1 MSKDIKEMNSVE
13 YADYM
18 VQSTRN
24 WKNQQAAAYRKE
36 RKKQQRRE
44 DWKTLLGIGAQEF
57 VNNSENRLKQM
68 HITNLPKTI
77 NYAANLAQG
86 NAIQEERLGLLDKY
100 GTPENI
106 WSAQAASRAF
116 TSPDIS
122 KYKFN
127 GIKDIDTA
135 FASGMITPEERIT
148 LTNSYNKELKRAEEL
163 WNSGSSFD
171 KYDDTYTNA
180 AVTGLQTIKDTKPT
194 FSTIGILRGKD
205 DEYYDLTTTTYNTI
219 TEDNTALS
227 AALATRK
234 QIIAGG
240 AKTET
245 VPAQTDEALRTML
258 LDSKVPYATI
268 KAAITPLINKT
279 SMQINNP
286 ERIEARFDMLVKE
299 AYQKNERINPTELW
313 MEARRPFATDVNVD
327 QMGEFLNYADILSKQ
342 TSNRDLQEAELKR
355 RFPDMDIDFTA
366 SSPLPYVIN
375 AVNSG
380 QPVNDSILLQ
390 AMGTSGGKA
399 IVDANPQLWS
409 DSVKSFLN
417 LDDAVQSDYQNKAL
431 NTVKTIK
438 SSLDNSSYLS
448 KIEKKPE
455 DADIKSLVNVLDK
468 FFVQTDTANPDY
480 KFKGVVSAMQTNLA
494 YTMYDLERSKDKGI
508 ITEDQ
513 YQAALNL
520 KFTQELGKLE
530 VDKNDELVF
539 KPFSDTSFKQL
550 NVSQSVTD
558 NKTNNVDM
566 LKQEKA
572 GRQYNLAWETLGNNP
587 ESIEAKENLLM
598 NAAIII
604 DGVVKRNPNIN
615 TIQKLRESNSALN
628 SMLNQLE
635 TVTPTKNVSEILG
648 YLPEEVILEVEPEAA
663 TVPTKNITQGFTFET
678 DINISDRPIINKII
692 EVESSGDP
700 DAVSNHG
707 AKGLMQLKDAT
718 ADKPG
723 FGVKPAVRNADGS
736 ISPEE
741 NVRVGTDYFDA
752 LTEKYDG
759 DLVTAA
765 MAYNA
770 GPGTIDKW
778 IAGGRDFS
786 KLRKETQDYVKKIFG
801 EDIYNELKNISPK
814 TQAPAP
820 APTPAPSPA
829 PSLLAADDDMDKTGF
844 ELFGQ
849 ETQARGRRIKKAKRK
864 DRDLKAD
871 FRTAVGSLSADM
883 IGQPLSFFTQT
894 GREKDTAQKLSI
906 IRQEV
911 KNKFNIDIDRVLKR
925 SMSLPLVVEEN
936 RQIIPEV
943 IAYIEQRKQ
952 EILGD

>member
-1 MSKDIKEMNSVE
+1 MSKDIKEMDSVE

-24 WKNQQAAAYRKE
+24 WKNQQAGAYRKDM
-36 RKKQQRRE
+36 KKQQRRE
-44 DWKTLLGIGAQEF
+44 DWKTLLGLGAQEM
-57 VNNSENRLKQM
+57 VYNSENRLKQM
-68 HITNLPKTI
+68 HVSNLPKTI

-86 NAIQEERLGLLDKY
+86 NMLQEERIGLLDKY

-106 WSAQAASRAF
+106 WAAQASSKAF

-122 KYKFN
+122 KYKFT

-135 FASGMITPEERIT
+135 FSSGLITPEERIT
-148 LTNSYNKELKRAEEL
+148 LTNSYNKELQRAENL
-163 WNSGSSFD
+163 WNTGSSFD
-171 KYDDTYTNA
+171 KYDDTYTN
-180 AVTGLQTIKDTKPT
+180 TSISGLQTLKDTKPT
-194 FSTIGILRGKD
+194 FSALGILRGKD

-258 LDSKVPYATI
+258 LESKVPYATI
-268 KAAITPLINKT
+268 KASITPLINKT
-279 SMQINNP
+279 SIQLNNP

-327 QMGEFLNYADILSKQ
+327 QMGEFLNYANVLSKQ
-342 TSNRDLQEAELKR
+342 TSDKDLQLAELKR
-355 RFPDMDIDFTA
+355 RFPDMDIEFTA

-380 QPVNDSILLQ
+380 QTINDSILFQ
-390 AMGTSGGKA
+390 AISTAGGKA
-399 IVDANPQLWS
+399 VVDANPQLWS
-409 DSVKSFLN
+409 NSVKSFLS
-417 LDDAVQSDYQNKAL
+417 LDDAVQSDYKNKAL
-431 NTVKTIK
+431 NAVKTIK
-438 SSLDNSSYLS
+438 SNLDNPSYLS
-448 KIEKKPE
+448 QMEKTPE
-455 DADIKSLVNVLDK
+455 DSEIKSLVNVLDQ

-494 YTMYDLERSKDKGI
+494 YTMYDLERNKDQGI
-508 ITEDQ
+508 ITEDE

-520 KFTQELGKLE
+520 KFTQELAKLE
-530 VDKNDELVF
+530 VDKDNEVVF
-539 KPFSDTSFKQL
+539 KPFSDTAFKQL
-550 NVSQSVTD
+550 NVSQSVID

-572 GRQYNLAWETLGNNP
+572 GRQYNLSWETLGNNP
-587 ESIEAKENLLM
+587 ESIEAKENLLT

-635 TVTPTKNVSEILG
+635 TVTPTKSVSEILS
-648 YLPEEVILEVEPEAA
+648 YLPEEVILKVEPEAA
-663 TVPTKNITQGFTFET
+663 IVPTNNITQGFTFET

-692 EVESSGDP
+692 EIESSGNP

-707 AKGLMQLKDAT
+707 AKGLMQLKDST

-752 LTEKYDG
+752 LTKEYDG
-759 DLVTAA
+759 DIVVAA

-770 GPGTIDKW
+770 GPGTINKW
-778 IAGGRDFS
+778 IEDGRDFS

-801 EDIYNELKNISPK
+801 EDTYNELKNIS
-814 TQAPAP
+814 TQTPATTP
-820 APTPAPSPA
+820 VPTPTPA
-829 PSLLAADDDMDKTGF
+829 PSLLAADDLTDF
-844 ELFGQ
+844 EKIQ
-849 ETQARGRRIKKAKRK
+849 ESTKARGQRIKKEKK
-864 DRDLKAD
+864 SKANLTSD
-871 FRTAVGSLSADM
+871 FRKAISSISADKT
-883 IGQPLSFFTQT
+883 IRPVSFFTQT
-894 GREKDTAQKLSI
+894 GSEKDTAQKLSI

-911 KNKFNIDIDRVLKR
+911 KNKFGIDLDKINTA
-925 SMSLPLVVEEN
+925 SMRLPFIVEQN
-936 RQIIPEV
+936 RQGLPDV
-943 IAYIEQRKQ
+943 IAYIEKRKQ